1 LIFSFKEADC
11 LCKQANTQSPWEEQK
26 NKNPAWFYRRMFRRG
41 LQVFGKRGGLWGKGF
56 LINQDFK
63 INCQTIFI
71 ELL

>member
-1 LIFSFKEADC
+1 
-11 LCKQANTQSPWEEQK
+11 
-26 NKNPAWFYRRMFRRG
+26 MFRRG

-63 INCQTIFI
+63 INCQSIFI